1 MSLPNPSP
9 TSPGPTLGELQQKF
23 VHMIGQ
29 LIIWTYTQPGYSL
42 SFGEAYRTLEQAALD
57 AQKGIGIRN
66 SLHTVKL
73 AVDLNLFVDGVFQS
87 NLPAYEP
94 MGVYWESLGGSWGGR
109 FSSPDADHFSLAFA
123 GLK

>member
-1 MSLPNPSP
+1 ME
-9 TSPGPTLGELQQKF
+9 PTLGELQQKF

-42 SFGEAYRTLEQAALD
+42 SFGEAYRPPEQAALD
-57 AQKGIGIRN
+57 AQKGIGIKN
-66 SLHTVKL
+66 SLHIVKL
-73 AVDLNLFVDGVFQS
+73 AVDFNLFVDGVFQT

-94 MGVYWESLGGSWGGR
+94 MGEYWESIGGTWGGR
-109 FSSPDADHFSLAFA
+109 FKDEHGKPKPDADHFSLAFA